1 MHRPNRQFKQSNNSF
16 GRAGAGRDGRVLA
29 ALVLLA
35 LSLVISLHAQ
45 EAASDTPA
53 ASEAQVA
60 AGEDASRAAGTGQP
74 PEYILGPEDKIRIW
88 VLGLEEIS
96 ERPVEIDPAG
106 FVDLP
111 VTGRLRLGGM
121 SIESAKRTLVEHLRA
136 EMHDPQVSLDIVE
149 YGSQPVSVIGA
160 VNSPGVV
167 QLRGRKT
174 LLEALSLA
182 GGLRPDAGHAVK
194 VTRPIESGP
203 LGLPSEER
211 DPSGRFAVA
220 EVKLK
225 GLMAAASP
233 AENIIIRPHDVISV
247 PTAEMIYV
255 MGAVQKPGAFVLN
268 DRETVSVLQAL
279 SMAEGLGPYSTPHEA
294 RILRA
299 VEGNTDREEIAVD
312 LKEVISGKNRD
323 VSLRAND
330 ILFVPTSGSKK
341 VLGRMGEAAVQ
352 TVSGL
357 LIWR

>member
-1 MHRPNRQFKQSNNSF
+1 MHRPNQPSERSKIPSGS
-16 GRAGAGRDGRVLA
+16 AGAGPNRSMLA
-29 ALVLLA
+29 ALA
-35 LSLVISLHAQ
+35 LSALSFAILLPAQ
-45 EAASDTPA
+45 EAVPDPTAPPA
-53 ASEAQVA
+53 ATRTATAEA
-60 AGEDASRAAGTGQP
+60 AS
-74 PEYILGPEDKIRIW
+74 EYILGPQDKIRIW

-96 ERPVEIDPAG
+96 ERPVEVDPAG

-111 VTGRLRLGGM
+111 VAGRLQIGGM
-121 SIESAKRTLVEHLRA
+121 SIENAKRALVEHLRA

-182 GGLRPDAGHAVK
+182 GGIRPDAGYAIK
-194 VTRPIESGP
+194 VTRSIESGP

-211 DPSGRFAVA
+211 DPSGRFSVA
-220 EVKLK
+220 QVKLK
-225 GLMAAASP
+225 ELMAAENP
-233 AENIIIRPHDVISV
+233 AENIVIRPHDVISV

-279 SMAEGLGPYSTPHEA
+279 SMAEGLGPASMPRDA

-299 VEGNTDREEIAVD
+299 VKGSADRQEIAVD

-323 VSLRAND
+323 VSLQSND
-330 ILFVPTSGSKK
+330 ILFVPISGSKK
-341 VLGRMGEAAVQ
+341 VLGRMGEAVVQ